1 MRSTNIVDTY
11 FATADAHGLSCDA
24 RLLYLA
30 LMVYDRRNLLG
41 IIVWNTDY
49 IAVVTKMPK
58 RRVEAAKE
66 ELVKANLLVDGEHNN
81 WLMTEFLSHNP
92 LKNGNTYRTYCEV
105 LRSIQDPYLLFLA
118 LDSSPKI
125 PSAMQAALLDTGTCP
140 PGIDITATEEELA
153 KARNADKQKGT
164 TYTKNS

>member
-11 FATADAHGLSCDA
+11 FAVADAHELSCDA

-49 IAVVTKMPK
+49 IAAVTKMPK
-58 RRVEAAKE
+58 KRIEAAKE
-66 ELVKANLLVDGEHNN
+66 ELAAAGLLIDGERNN
-81 WLMTEFLSHNP
+81 WLMTEFLSNNP

-105 LRSIQDPYLLFLA
+105 LRSIQDQNLLFLA
-118 LDSSPKI
+118 LDSCPKI
-125 PSAMQAALLDTGTCP
+125 PSAMQAALIDTKTCP
-140 PGIDITATEEELA
+140 PGIEITATAEELD
-153 KARNADKQKGT
+153 KSRNADKQKGAG
-164 TYTKNS
+164 YKQS

>member
-11 FATADAHGLSCDA
+11 FATADAHNLSCDA

-49 IAVVTKMPK
+49 ISVVTKMPK

-66 ELVKANLLVDGEHNN
+66 ELIKAGMLIDGENN
-81 WLMTEFLSHNP
+81 HYLMTEFLSHNP

-105 LRSIQDPYLLFLA
+105 LRSIQDPNLLFLA
-118 LDSSPKI
+118 LDSCPKI
-125 PSAMQAALLDTGTCP
+125 PSAMQAALLDTDTCP
-140 PGIDITATEEELA
+140 PGIDITATEEELN
-153 KARNADKQKGT
+153 KSRNADKYKGAG
-164 TYTKNS
+164 YTK